1 MCRELSETMSVGC
14 KKWPMGGVCKRTER
28 GRDGACVTASNP
40 VPLLTFI
47 LLHIPG
53 QGLLLAYPR
62 KLCFTIDHNGPSKDT
77 TCPWPTL
84 AKDGKPVRVL
94 TNLYITQAV
103 QRNFSESKNVCDHI
117 LLLNYSESLLN
128 RGILVRSDTWSK
140 SPSGSLAKDQDSP
153 TKVSSIKFHCI
164 FSKFTHTG
172 PTCSYEALGL
182 VASLNPTLSGGV
194 EPTTSRHDRADTR
207 SIELSS
213 TPEVSDTRKT
223 ARTQSVPRGFGR
235 IIRDE
240 NGNVMDVDLG
250 EDAEDV
256 EESNNQLIEDIPH
269 PATQEGAAGWI
280 SLGSNRPSS
289 SKSVVQCKLECCP
302 VLHSVS

>member
-1 MCRELSETMSVGC
+1 M
-14 KKWPMGGVCKRTER
+14 
-28 GRDGACVTASNP
+28 ANP
-40 VPLLTFI
+40 R
-47 LLHIPG
+47 
-53 QGLLLAYPR
+53 QRR
-62 KLCFTIDHNGPSKDT
+62 KTRSSSH
-77 TCPWPTL
+77 
-84 AKDGKPVRVL
+84 KPVHHSSRAKKLLRKQKQGFWFAAIRGPKVL
-94 TNLYITQAV
+94 QEAWQKTKT
-103 QRNFSESKNVCDHI
+103 
-117 LLLNYSESLLN
+117 
-128 RGILVRSDTWSK
+128 VR
-140 SPSGSLAKDQDSP
+140 QN
-153 TKVSSIKFHCI
+153 
-164 FSKFTHTG
+164 
-172 PTCSYEALGL
+172 YEALGL

-289 SKSVVQCKLECCP
+289 SKSVVQSLEGLSTSSNQNKTPRFSSRAEVKTLLRLIKKYNDDVDAMAQDRKLNVDQRTAGELRRAIQKAGGLAALQCDG
-302 VLHSVS
+302 SG